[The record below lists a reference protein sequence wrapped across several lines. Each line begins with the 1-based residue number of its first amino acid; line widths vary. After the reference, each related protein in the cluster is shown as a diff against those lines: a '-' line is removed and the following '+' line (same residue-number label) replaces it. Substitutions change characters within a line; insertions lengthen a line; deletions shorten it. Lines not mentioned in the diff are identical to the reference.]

1 MKINDY
7 SKKIFYYI
15 EIIIILLL
23 VATVILTGQ
32 EIAVTLWDDFRNSLL
47 IDNYKM
53 ILSEILLLA
62 IGIEMAILIIK
73 KNIYFVT
80 DILILAIARKL
91 ITYEQSIDLLVSIIC
106 IILLLA
112 AKVYFINKVARKTDD
127 EFKFEQDEQDIGM

>member
-15 EIIIILLL
+15 EIIIVLLL

-32 EIAVTLWDDFRNSLL
+32 EIAITLWDDFRNSLL
-47 IDNYKM
+47 IDNYKL

-91 ITYEQSIDLLVSIIC
+91 ITYEQSLDLLVSIVC
-106 IILLLA
+106 IILLLT

-127 EFKFEQDEQDIGM
+127 EFKFERDEQDIGI